1 MVASGSMAM
10 HGLSAALLLSVT
22 CNLLSALS
30 TTTSSAPCRDINNFV
45 LSLHKRSVLAQ
56 RIVNVLALYPWSDET
71 TWPLL
76 SEEGRKFGYNHGLL
90 KFVLMHNSLQD
101 ENDILHVL
109 PYSWFDPG
117 SHTCERTWFNGSGHA
132 RISDIEYNE
141 AQRQLPFVYHSR
153 YPKGPLGPNGEFHPA
168 FSRSSFMGRL
178 IRTWNTVHTV
188 HT

>member
-1 MVASGSMAM
+1 MCATFCVFAVVGSAN
-10 HGLSAALLLSVT
+10 HHKFRTLQGEGIVT
-22 CNLLSALS
+22 S
-30 TTTSSAPCRDINNFV
+30 INNFV

-56 RIVNVLALYPWSDET
+56 RIVNVLALYPWSDQT

-76 SEEGRKFGYNHGLL
+76 SEEGQKFGYNHGLL

-153 YPKGPLGPNGEFHPA
+153 YPNGPLGPKGEFHPA
-168 FSRSSFMGRL
+168 FSRTSFMGRL
-178 IRTWNTVHTV
+178 IRTWNTVHK
-188 HT
+188 